1 MICNWWPNCF
11 LSEEC
16 LETYILTQVLD
27 LSAPMVESFIY
38 GADTFFSQEPFTTSL
53 RYDLPSFSNLWQ
65 GGYVNTS
72 YLYDVKYIIFD
83 RRASLNISDPNSQNR
98 IIQNYFR
105 LSHLSPWASQDTSG
119 FIATNKGSVTAIMS
133 AISFWK
139 ENVIYVLFVN
149 PLTLLLQLQLLA
161 SKFKLVE
168 CSLKGFL
175 LFSELKIFDS
185 CVRTNSK
192 NPGLQFELNL
202 QRRCWI
208 I

>member
-1 MICNWWPNCF
+1 MM
-11 LSEEC
+11 L
-16 LETYILTQVLD
+16 
-27 LSAPMVESFIY
+27 
-38 GADTFFSQEPFTTSL
+38 
-53 RYDLPSFSNLWQ
+53 
-65 GGYVNTS
+65 NTS
-72 YLYDVKYIIFD
+72 YLIEGQVSVFLI
-83 RRASLNISDPNSQNR
+83 QNHR
-98 IIQNYFR
+98 IIQNNFR

-119 FIATNKGSVTAIMS
+119 FIATNKGSVTVIMS

-149 PLTLLLQLQLLA
+149 PLTLLLLKLQLLA

-185 CVRTNSK
+185 CVRTISK